1 MKQGLLTLMVLC
13 GFAIP
18 AHAWT
23 VHGLVYHGLKAA
35 VTHCPVM
42 PVVHGVVH
50 GVVAVAKHL

>member
-1 MKQGLLTLMVLC
+1 MTHYVIAFMLVL
-13 GFAIP
+13 GSA
-18 AHAWT
+18 AQAQAWT

-42 PVVHGVVH
+42 PLVHGAVH